1 MWAAGVDWAPQVQL
15 EPGIAVKWQT
25 GMKIPQIRILVL
37 KTNLKL
43 AKHYMCP
50 RAPLGGASC
59 PVLWAGSAKRE
70 ASSPFA
76 KIKTK

>member
-1 MWAAGVDWAPQVQL
+1 MGCWCGLGSVGAIRAWYCRQVADRH
-15 EPGIAVKWQT
+15 ENT
-25 GMKIPQIRILVL
+25 QICILVL